1 MNSLSTQSIISV
13 TMPYRTLFWRK
24 LENWVVQ
31 GCSLLA
37 LTLTVGA
44 MLWILWSIFVNGSEA
59 LNWGF
64 LTNPSKPYGIPN
76 AGIANAF
83 LGTLMITFGATAI
96 AVPLALTAG
105 IGLAEFGG
113 DGRLCRLLRFCANIQ
128 MGMPSIIVGLF
139 TYMILVVP
147 MKGFSGLAGSVA
159 LAIIMFPVITRT
171 TEEMLRMVPDALRE
185 AGLALGF
192 TRSHVTLQII
202 CRAAKNGLV
211 TGILL
216 AVARV
221 SGETAPLLF
230 TALFADA
237 WPKRYF
243 TGPTANVPVLIT
255 EYATNSPFEA
265 MHQAGWGAA
274 FVITLFVLVLN
285 IITRIFFRNSKH

>member
-1 MNSLSTQSIISV
+1 MNADVLRS
-13 TMPYRTLFWRK
+13 TMPCRPLFWRK
-24 LENWVVQ
+24 LENTFVQ
-31 GCSLLA
+31 GCSMLALA
-37 LTLTVGA
+37 LTIGA
-44 MLWILWSIFVNGSEA
+44 MVWILWSILEQGSGA
-59 LNWGF
+59 LSWGF
-64 LTNPSKPYGIPN
+64 LTHPSKPYGVPN

-83 LGTLMITFGATAI
+83 LGTLMITLGATAI
-96 AVPLALTAG
+96 AVPLALAAG

-113 DGRLCRLLRFCANIQ
+113 DGRFCRFLRFCANIQ

-139 TYMILVVP
+139 TYMLLVVP

-159 LAIIMFPVITRT
+159 LALIMFPVITRT

-192 TRSHVTLQII
+192 TRSRVTLQMI

-237 WPKRYF
+237 WPKQYF
-243 TGPTANVPVLIT
+243 TGPTANIPVLIT

-285 IITRIFFRNSKH
+285 ITTRLFFRNTQH